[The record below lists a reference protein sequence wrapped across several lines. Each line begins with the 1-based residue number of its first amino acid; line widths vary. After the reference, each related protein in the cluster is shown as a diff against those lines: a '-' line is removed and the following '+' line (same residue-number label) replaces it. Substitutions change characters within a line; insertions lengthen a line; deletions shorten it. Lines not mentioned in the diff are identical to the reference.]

1 MGPKD
6 TETDG
11 EFGYRFGYRRATA
24 VGVDGVRRG
33 AITFNGVVEEVFRDG
48 RVLGCGDPP
57 AA

>member
-1 MGPKD
+1 MTSSD
-6 TETDG
+6 TGSDIVA
-11 EFGYRFGYRRATA
+11 RP

-33 AITFNGVVEEVFRDG
+33 AITVNGVVEEVFRDG